1 MATSRSSRK
10 RIRQNQR
17 RNLYNR
23 TVKSTVKSGIKS
35 FMTALEAKDVETA
48 KKAFTTAV
56 IKLDRAGTKRI
67 LHPNTVARRKS
78 AMATKLNALLVAG
91 KQ

>member
-10 RIRQNQR
+10 RIRQNR
-17 RNLYNR
+17 KRNLYNR
-23 TVKSTVKSGIKS
+23 TMKSGVKTGIKR
-35 FMTALEAKDVETA
+35 FLTAVQAKDIDAA
-48 KKAFTTAV
+48 KKEFSAV
-56 IKLDRAGTKRI
+56 VASLDRAGTKRI

-78 AMATKLNALLVAG
+78 GMATKLNSLLAAG

>member
-10 RIRQNQR
+10 RIRQNLR

-23 TVKSTVKSGIKS
+23 TVKSSVKTGIKR
-35 FMTALEAKDVETA
+35 FMTALESKDVDAA
-48 KKAFTTAV
+48 KKEFVAV
-56 IKLDRAGTKRI
+56 VTRLDRAGTKRI

-78 AMATKLNALLVAG
+78 QMAIKLNALLAVG
-91 KQ
+91 K